1 MTEAFNKAY
10 LYSFLDFFFC
20 NLIIQI
26 FSAVYSKM
34 SSLTEAETA
43 TAELKEAKLAEDTL
57 EEEGDGQQKSS
68 EDMQMDTSERAVK
81 IEVSRGNSSK

>member
-1 MTEAFNKAY
+1 
-10 LYSFLDFFFC
+10 
-20 NLIIQI
+20 
-26 FSAVYSKM
+26 M